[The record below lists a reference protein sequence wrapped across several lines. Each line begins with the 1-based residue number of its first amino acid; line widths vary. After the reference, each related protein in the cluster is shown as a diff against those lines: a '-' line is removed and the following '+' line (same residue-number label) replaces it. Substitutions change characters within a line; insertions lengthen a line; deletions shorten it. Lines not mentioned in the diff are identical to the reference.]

1 MRRAAL
7 YVRVSTDLQEREQ
20 TIQSQLAA
28 ITRYADQNGLHH
40 SPALTYSD
48 DGYTGTPYIPH
59 ESKAF
64 LADFHG

>member
-28 ITRYADQNGLHH
+28 VTHYAEQHGLRHL
-40 SPALTYSD
+40 A
-48 DGYTGTPYIPH
+48 GPH
-59 ESKAF
+59 
-64 LADFHG
+64 LHG